1 MRLRILTLNTW
12 KQAGDYPLRLAVM
25 RRGLSALSPDL
36 VLLQEA
42 FRTEEPHPEAADTAA
57 ALAAACGLESHP
69 APGRFKQRPW
79 AGRPVLSSSGL
90 AVLSRP
96 GCWVARADVELPSSP
111 AGGDRRLQ
119 LGRWAGDSDGN
130 GTGLLVGNLHL
141 SHRADETALRARQ
154 LAVALEALAR
164 GIAAADTPALLGGD
178 FNAPPDHPSL
188 EPLAHGLA
196 RYGLTG
202 APCRSGG
209 RFPPTHPQP
218 ARPDRA
224 GRAIDQ
230 LWWLASAGGSRALPV
245 CTTRRVL
252 DRPDS
257 ATGVYP
263 SDHAG
268 LLLDLDWRIGA
279 SG

>member
-12 KQAGDYPLRLAVM
+12 KQDGDYPRRLVAM
-25 RRGLSALSPDL
+25 RRGLSALTPDL

-42 FRTEEPHPEAADTAA
+42 FRTEEPHPEPGDTATV
-57 ALAAACGLESHP
+57 LAAACGLESHP
-69 APGRFKQRPW
+69 APGRFKQRLW
-79 AGRPVLSSSGL
+79 AGGPVRSSSGL

-96 GCWVARADVELPSSP
+96 GCWAPGADVELPSSP

-119 LGRWAGDSDGN
+119 LGRWTGEPAGEGP
-130 GTGLLVGNLHL
+130 GLMVGNLHL
-141 SHRADETALRARQ
+141 SHRADETPLRARQ
-154 LAVALEALAR
+154 LAVALETLAR
-164 GIAAADTPALLGGD
+164 GMAEAGAPGLLGGD

-188 EPLAHGLA
+188 EPLTRGLA
-196 RYGLTG
+196 RFGVTG
-202 APCRSGG
+202 APCRRRGVL
-209 RFPPTHPQP
+209 PPTHPLP

-224 GRAIDQ
+224 ARAIDQ
-230 LWWLASAGGSRALPV
+230 VWWLALTGGSREPPA
-245 CTTRRVL
+245 CTVERVL
-252 DRPDS
+252 DQPDP